1 MFNLNSSGDVV
12 LEHISDLREIAS
24 SSPSAR
30 WSHDLKSRRLGR
42 WIGRRLIAWG
52 TSLGGMWPE
61 PSVSATEGGTR

>member
-30 WSHDLKSRRLGR
+30 WSHDLKSRRLAVG
-42 WIGRRLIAWG
+42 
-52 TSLGGMWPE
+52 
-61 PSVSATEGGTR
+61 SADG